1 MVKIENAHGE
11 VIHHAALNYY
21 GTRLATC
28 SNDKTVKIFE
38 VSENGVSALET
49 LTGHAGPVWYAD
61 WCHPSLG
68 ETLLATCGY
77 DGRVMIWKEQNGR
90 IVALTTNTVHSA
102 SVNCVKWAPHEYG
115 MFLLCGS
122 ADGKISVLELKD
134 GQVVSTKI
142 IDAHRF
148 GVNSVSWAAPTSKST
163 TSTQE
168 EEKEEQVRRFVS
180 GGNDNL
186 VKVWKFNNDNGEYEL
201 EDTLEGH
208 TDAVT
213 AVDWSPTTLLQSYVA
228 TVSKDKT
235 CFVWTRDNGEE
246 AGKWSKAVVN
256 ASGFEQPLGSV
267 SWSLSGNLLAVSGE
281 DRKVSIW
288 KESSEGKWEKVE
300 N

>member
-28 SNDKTVKIFE
+28 SSDKTVKIFE
-38 VSENGVSALET
+38 VSESGVTPLET

-90 IVALTTNTVHSA
+90 MVALDTLAVHSA

-115 MFLLCGS
+115 MYLLCGS
-122 ADGKISVLELKD
+122 AEGKISVLGLKD
-134 GQVVSTKI
+134 GQVISTKI
-142 IDAHRF
+142 IEAHRF
-148 GVNSVSWAAPTSKST
+148 GVNCISWAAPTNT
-163 TSTQE
+163 TSTTKEDE
-168 EEKEEQVRRFVS
+168 EHVRRFVS

-186 VKVWKFNNDNGEYEL
+186 VKIWTYNKEKEEYEL

-213 AVDWSPTTLLQSYVA
+213 AVDWSPTTLLQSYLA
-228 TVSKDKT
+228 SVSKDKT
-235 CFVWTRDNGEE
+235 CLVWTRNNDDK

-256 ASGFEQPLGSV
+256 ATGFEKPLGSV
-267 SWSLSGNLLAVSGE
+267 SWSLSGNLLAVSGD
-281 DRKVSIW
+281 DRKVTIW
-288 KESSEGKWEKVE
+288 KESSEGKWEQVE
-300 N
+300 K